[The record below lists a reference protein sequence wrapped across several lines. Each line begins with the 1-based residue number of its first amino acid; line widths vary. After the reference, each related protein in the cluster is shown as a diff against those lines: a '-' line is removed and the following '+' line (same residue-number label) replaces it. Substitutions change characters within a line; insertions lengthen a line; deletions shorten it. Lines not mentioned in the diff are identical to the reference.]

1 MYPLSSYAS
10 NNNTVFLP
18 LFDVEPSAI
27 ARSRPATAPE
37 TPATEVA
44 PAAPLYP
51 TEGPGPTLDAPA
63 AGAPPL
69 TDAERI
75 QAAAVR
81 RLTGVLSEEDSL
93 RWGSRGH
100 PSPQSAALDQISL
113 AEANMQ
119 SKDPDNMKLAL
130 FNLRA
135 LVIDEHQNAY
145 KPALA
150 AVQQTIDHTAWTQW
164 EITKDVHLRRST
176 SCLLI
181 CLVERGYVPSY
192 ALTLALATEAIE
204 GPGIAAAQQMMQNP
218 EATDEQRWSAS
229 FHIEEQENAYMHL
242 ETLVDKRDEL
252 SYPLAL
258 RTAVLWM
265 SHPDPKKKEKAYT
278 FLNSLVRARYA
289 PAYPVAFNTFQE
301 QTALIRKETETLAI
315 IPLDTEETRA
325 AAAAAAERIEDARKA
340 SYDLLKNLVRARH
353 TPAYRPALEMAEAY
367 MARQEAASGFALFQ
381 ACVTAGVKTS
391 DLKAFT
397 AAEQALN
404 GTNRSLA
411 IATLRHL
418 IREGCMIPGIKAL
431 IQTLDPK
438 EESADLDLLR
448 EEFAFQN
455 DLARILPLS
464 TDFIPLVTQFLRK
477 PA

>member
-10 NNNTVFLP
+10 HNTVFLP
-18 LFDVEPSAI
+18 PFDVEPAAI

-37 TPATEVA
+37 TPAAEAAT
-44 PAAPLYP
+44 AAPLYP

-75 QAAAVR
+75 RAAAVR
-81 RLTGVLSEEDSL
+81 RLTGVLSEEG
-93 RWGSRGH
+93 RWRWSSRGH
-100 PSPQSAALDQISL
+100 SSRQPAKLVQISL
-113 AEANMQ
+113 AKANMQ

-145 KPALA
+145 QPELA
-150 AVQQTIDHTAWTQW
+150 AVQQTIDHTAWTQ
-164 EITKDVHLRRST
+164 KDVHLRRST
-176 SCLLI
+176 SCLLM
-181 CLVERGYVPSY
+181 CLVNRGYVPSY

-204 GPGIAAAQQMMQNP
+204 GPGIAAAQQTMQNP
-218 EATDEQRWSAS
+218 EATDEQLWSAS
-229 FHIEEQENAYMHL
+229 FRIEEQENAYMHL
-242 ETLVDKRDEL
+242 EQLVDKRDEL

-340 SYDLLKNLVRARH
+340 SYDLLKNLVCARH

-381 ACVTAGVKTS
+381 ACITAGVKTS

-418 IREGCMIPGIKAL
+418 VREGCMIPGIKAL

-438 EESADLDLLR
+438 EKSADLDLLR

-477 PA
+477 PV